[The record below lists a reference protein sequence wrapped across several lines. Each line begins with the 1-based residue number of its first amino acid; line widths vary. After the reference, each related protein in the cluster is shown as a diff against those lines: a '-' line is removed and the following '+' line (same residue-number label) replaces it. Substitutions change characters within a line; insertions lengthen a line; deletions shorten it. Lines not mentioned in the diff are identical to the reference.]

1 MKLRRYVAGVSLME
15 AIIALGVITAA
26 TAIAI
31 SLSRVAEDKGKV
43 VAKADFVRQLVR
55 GVTQT
60 YGVSGPYPAGT
71 TMPAYLATLPSIS
84 NTPYDA
90 TTGCFA
96 LDGVTDLCIRVPD
109 DGAALGTSTGF
120 GSFWDVTLITRAGGS
135 STASCVEIASAARTY
150 MISAGVGADEPR
162 DGAGQWLQGRPW
174 DDWWRARC
182 DEPLTANFRMR

>member
-1 MKLRRYVAGVSLME
+1 MRKNRSAGVSLLE
-15 AIIALGVITAA
+15 AIIALGVIASA

-31 SLSRVAEDKGKV
+31 SLSRIAEDKGGV
-43 VAKADFVRQLVR
+43 VAKADIVRQLVR
-55 GVTQT
+55 AVTET

-71 TMPAYLATLPSIS
+71 AMPDYLATLPSIL
-84 NTPYDA
+84 NTPYDS
-90 TTGCFA
+90 TTGCFQ
-96 LDGVTDLCIRVPD
+96 LGRLTDLCISVPD
-109 DGAALGTSTGF
+109 DGAAIGTTTGF
-120 GSFWDVTLITRAGGS
+120 GSFWDVRITTKAGGAS
-135 STASCVEIASAARTY
+135 AESCVEIASAARTY